1 MFIHAYLMVLIFPMQ
16 PLKGPTLPPKGERNL
31 QQCASD
37 KHTKQERMMSPWNA
51 TSKQQSPSPDPPG
64 ALQPAE
70 YEPLHIPFHGNE
82 ESRIRTGSEVGE
94 VLIIIHYKLPW

>member
-1 MFIHAYLMVLIFPMQ
+1 
-16 PLKGPTLPPKGERNL
+16 
-31 QQCASD
+31 
-37 KHTKQERMMSPWNA
+37 MSPWNA

-64 ALQPAE
+64 ALQPVAE
-70 YEPLHIPFHGNE
+70 YEPLHIPFQSND